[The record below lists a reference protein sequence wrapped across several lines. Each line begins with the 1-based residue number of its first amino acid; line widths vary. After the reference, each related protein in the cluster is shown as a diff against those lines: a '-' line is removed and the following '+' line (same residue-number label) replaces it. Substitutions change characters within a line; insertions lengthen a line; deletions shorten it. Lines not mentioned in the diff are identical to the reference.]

1 MCSLGGYVM
10 LVGTTETRVHSW
22 TSFPGVCVCVSVCVC
37 DGSAVGVAAMF
48 CNLLHLKI
56 KAEFGIHVHL

>member
-37 DGSAVGVAAMF
+37 VCLCLCVCVCVCVSVCVCVMGVR
-48 CNLLHLKI
+48 L
-56 KAEFGIHVHL
+56 G